1 LEEFRRNFKQNK
13 GKVGKVMESLAI
25 YDKVKNVPENAK
37 KPITGGRLKGKTD
50 INPMWRIKTLT
61 EQFGAVGFGWYTEI
75 IKQWQEI
82 GSGGEI
88 ASFVNINLFIK
99 SGNEWSKPIV
109 GTGGSMF
116 VANESK
122 GAFTSDECYKM
133 AYTDAISVACKALG
147 MGADVYWASDRTKY
161 DTKPEAK
168 PEVKQ
173 PKTEAKVLVD
183 DAIGAK
189 LQVDW
194 NSYLTKYK
202 VYGLNDL
209 TSKQLDEIRKEL
221 GL

>member
-1 LEEFRRNFKQNK
+1 
-13 GKVGKVMESLAI
+13 MESLTI
-25 YDKVKNVPENAK
+25 YDKVRSVPENAK

-133 AYTDAISVACKALG
+133 AYTDAISVACKMLG
-147 MGADVYWASDRTKY
+147 VGADVYWDKDTTKY
-161 DTKPEAK
+161 DKQEEKKP
-168 PEVKQ
+168 
-173 PKTEAKVLVD
+173 TEAQKLFN
-183 DAIGAK
+183 DAVAK
-189 LQVDW
+189 KLSPDW
-194 NSYLTKYK
+194 NAIKAKHNVKTSEE
-202 VYGLNDL
+202 L
-209 TSKQLDEIRKEL
+209 TSKQIEEIRKEL